1 MQKVNQDSVNRLPS
15 DEELARLR
23 HENLGRLLDFVHV
36 AFDRLALECLHR
48 AGYPYIR
55 AAHTHVLRTMR
66 ASGASLTDM
75 AEEAGISKQAMS
87 KLVAEFEGMGFI
99 EWREGPPRNIHTT
112 AAGQTLLKYG
122 VLALREAEEHYF
134 CEISDEERE
143 TLRKLLLR
151 ASDTEGNGRNPAWRR
166 RRA

>member
-1 MQKVNQDSVNRLPS
+1 MQDVNDERFDRLPN
-15 DEELARLR
+15 DEELSRLR
-23 HENLGRLLDFVHV
+23 RENLGRLLDFVHV

-66 ASGASLTDM
+66 ASGASLTEM

-87 KLVAEFEGMGFI
+87 KLVAEFERMGFL
-99 EWREGPPRNIHTT
+99 EWRDGPPRSIHTT
-112 AAGQTLLKYG
+112 PAGQTLLKYG
-122 VLALREAEEHYF
+122 VLALNEAEEHYF
-134 CEISDEERE
+134 CAISDDERE

-151 ASDTEGNGRNPAWRR
+151 VSDAEGNGRNPAWRR

>member
-1 MQKVNQDSVNRLPS
+1 MQNVNDKRTDLLPT
-15 DEELARLR
+15 DEELSRLR

-36 AFDRLALECLHR
+36 AFDRLALEYLHR

-55 AAHTHVLRTMR
+55 AAHTHMLRTMR

-87 KLVAEFEGMGFI
+87 KLAAEFERMGFI
-99 EWREGPPRNIHTT
+99 EWRDGPPRTIHTT

-122 VLALREAEEHYF
+122 VLALREAEDHYF
-134 CEISDEERE
+134 SEISGEERE
-143 TLRKLLLR
+143 ILRKLLLR
-151 ASDTEGNGRNPAWRR
+151 VSEADSNGRSPTWRR